1 MAEQTQRAALGQVSA
16 GRALW
21 PLGLATALSL
31 MGDATLYAILP
42 LYPAEAG
49 IALESVGIILSV
61 NRLIRLA
68 TNSPVGW
75 LFDRVPDRRL
85 LFFASL
91 WLGVLSTAIYAL
103 SSGLPILFIGR
114 LLWGLAWSGIW
125 VGGNAIVLQSAPEAL
140 RGRWVGIYQVW
151 FFSGSALGSFL
162 GGVLTDA
169 VGYRQA
175 LWIGAAISTLGA
187 LAAMAGLS
195 DRNGSSHRTHLVSS
209 GGRGP
214 TGWRH
219 ISPAMWA
226 VAVAQGMNRL
236 VTAGIVAATL
246 GLVIRQA
253 LGTELQW
260 GAWQVGVASM
270 TGGLLASRTLVSLVG
285 APFAGVWSDASGRR
299 WELLALSMVAGAIGV
314 GLMALPNV
322 LLVIVGTFLGAAASG
337 SIQALST
344 ALAGD
349 LSKGK
354 YHGSNLGILY
364 TAGDL
369 GSAIGP
375 LAAYALLS
383 GGGLPVIYLGSAVLM
398 IVVAVWT
405 AFMRYIKE

>member
-1 MAEQTQRAALGQVSA
+1 MDKVGA

-31 MGDATLYAILP
+31 MGDATLYAVLP
-42 LYPAEAG
+42 LHPAEAG
-49 IALESVGIILSV
+49 IALGSVGIILSV
-61 NRLIRLA
+61 NRIIRLA
-68 TNSPVGW
+68 TNGPAGL
-75 LFDRVPDRRL
+75 LFDRVADRRL
-85 LFFASL
+85 MFTVSL

-103 SSGLPILFIGR
+103 SSGLPLLFFGR

-125 VGGNAIVLQSAPEAL
+125 VGGNAIVLQAAPEAV

-175 LWIGAAISTLGA
+175 LWIGAAVSALGA
-187 LAAMAGLS
+187 LAILGGLP
-195 DRNGSSHRTHLVSS
+195 DQHTANHPTHAVSPGWQS
-209 GGRGP
+209 LAR
-214 TGWRH
+214 WRH
-219 ISPAMWA
+219 ISSAMWA
-226 VAVAQGMNRL
+226 VGVAQGMNRL
-236 VTAGIVAATL
+236 VTAGIVATTL
-246 GLVIRQA
+246 GLVVRQT

-270 TGGLLASRTLVSLVG
+270 TGGLLASRTLVSLLG
-285 APFAGVWSDASGRR
+285 APLAGVWSDAVGRR
-299 WELLALSMVAGAIGV
+299 WELLALSMAAGAIGV
-314 GLMALPNV
+314 GLMAFPNLV
-322 LLVIVGTFLGAAASG
+322 VVIVGTILGAAASG

-349 LSKGK
+349 LSGGK
-354 YHGSNLGILY
+354 YQGSNLGILY
-364 TAGDL
+364 TTGDL

-383 GGGLPVIYLGSAVLM
+383 EGGLPVIYIGSAVLM
-398 IVVAVWT
+398 IIVAVW
-405 AFMRYIKE
+405 AASNR